1 VADLKFS
8 DAEPDDQERAVVDA
22 LVQQPPV
29 IRQSERVVLGGIR
42 RADQAR
48 HLLLPGLHGLNNA
61 RGWISPGGL
70 NYLAE
75 SLQVPPAEAFGVAS
89 FYDLFELEEPALPG
103 PRHHVC
109 VDASCALSDA
119 AEYAQRLRTE
129 GQYVHEGPCLG
140 QCENAPAVF
149 VQARNSEPLDMTATK
164 KEEAKFNTQLAN
176 RLLRRFGAV
185 DPGSLGSYRSHGGYQ
200 ALETALAIGGEK
212 TLRLITDAGLTG
224 RGGAAFPTGRKWQA
238 VADQDH
244 IHKYVVAN
252 ADESEPG
259 TFKDRM
265 IIENDPFALIE
276 AMTIAGVTTGCT
288 KGWIYIRG
296 EYVTATKRLQSAI
309 KQAYENGF
317 LGANA
322 LNGAFTFDIEL
333 RQGAG
338 AYICGEETALF
349 NSIEGFR
356 GEPRSKPP
364 FPTDQGLFGCPTIV
378 NNPETLINVLEIVNY
393 GVESFRSVGTA
404 DSPGTKLFCLSG
416 DVAQPGLYEAAFG
429 LPLNELLNTAGV
441 RVGDVQAVLLGGA
454 AGSFLGPQALDLPLS
469 FEDTAERGAT
479 LGSGA
484 VTVFSRDVDL
494 WPVLVRLAK
503 FFRDESCGQCVP
515 CRIGTTRQHEV
526 LLQIQGTAPQES
538 TRDLLS
544 DLSLVMGDSSICGLG
559 HTAASAVQSA
569 LALGLVG
576 AET

>member
-1 VADLKFS
+1 MADLKFS

-119 AEYAQRLRTE
+119 AEYAQRLRSE

-140 QCENAPAVF
+140 QCENAPALF

-164 KEEAKFNTQLAN
+164 KDEAKFNTQLAN

-185 DPGSLGSYRSHGGYQ
+185 DPGSLGSYRSRGGYQ

-244 IHKYVVAN
+244 IQKYVVAN

-309 KQAYENGF
+309 KQAYESGF

>member
-1 VADLKFS
+1 MADLKFS

-109 VDASCALSDA
+109 IDASCALSDA
-119 AEYAQRLRTE
+119 AEYAQRLRSE

-140 QCENAPAVF
+140 QCENAPALF

-164 KEEAKFNTQLAN
+164 KDEAKFNTQLTN

-185 DPGSLGSYRSHGGYQ
+185 DPGSLGSYRSRGGYQ

-244 IHKYVVAN
+244 IQKYVVAN

-393 GVESFRSVGTA
+393 GVDSFRSVGTA

-429 LPLNELLNTAGV
+429 IPLNELLNTAGV